1 MANGTIDATD
11 EPPPPRAL
19 HRGLASAGAL
29 VVALLL
35 ILLVVL
41 VTLSTRE
48 RDAALARERHSY
60 GMMMLTRTLDV
71 SMARSEAALG
81 RFVISGDKRV
91 GALYYDEWRRAGRM
105 LARLRELSAGNPEQ
119 APLIAELT
127 TLYEQRGKEL
137 AVPATRAYF
146 RQGWPAL
153 STFNKAGESETVP
166 RIASL
171 LERIANNER
180 TLFNRRAD
188 SVAEMVTRSNSLTAL
203 LSGLGLLLVLSA
215 ILLGWAALQ
224 ALAQRRLARHDAHAE
239 AERAEVLEQA
249 VAERTAEMRRVNARL
264 IKEAAERAATEDQ
277 LRQAQKMEVVGQ
289 LTGGIAHDFNNMLA
303 VVVGGLDLARRALT
317 TAPAQAAR
325 HIDNAL
331 EGANRAAALTRRLLT
346 FARAE
351 PLLPKALDPGALI
364 AGMSDLLDRTLGER
378 IAVETR
384 LAPET
389 WQIWCDPHQLE
400 NAILNLAVNAR
411 DAMEGEGRLTIAT
424 SNVAASG
431 GEGLEATGDR
441 VRIAVTDTGCGMTPD
456 VLEHAFEPF
465 FTTKPVGKGTGLGL
479 SQIFGFARQSDGQI
493 EIGSAP
499 DQGTTVSLYLPRFTG
514 EQAAHNSESA
524 PTTAAEAV
532 AAPPADTTILVV
544 EDDARVSAATS
555 GALEELGY
563 KALVCA
569 SGGEAITLLA
579 SRSDI
584 RLILADVVMPGM
596 TGPELVARVAP
607 LYPDIAILYVTGYVA
622 AMGEASET
630 AMSAYEVL
638 RKPFTV
644 TALGAAVTRA
654 LGDATP
660 KASARRLAP
669 AISAEG

>member
-1 MANGTIDATD
+1 
-11 EPPPPRAL
+11 L
-19 HRGLASAGAL
+19 HRGFASAAAL
-29 VVALLL
+29 VVSLLL

-105 LARLRELSAGNPEQ
+105 LARLRDLSANNPEQ

-215 ILLGWAALQ
+215 ILLGWATLQ

-239 AERAEVLEQA
+239 AERAEMLEQA

-264 IKEAAERAATEDQ
+264 IKEAAERAVTEDQ

-351 PLLPKALDPGALI
+351 PLMPKALDPRALM

-384 LAPET
+384 LAPDT

-411 DAMEGEGRLTIAT
+411 DAMEGEGRLTITT
-424 SNVAASG
+424 SNVTPGG
-431 GEGLEATGDR
+431 GEGPAVTGDR
-441 VRIAVTDTGCGMTPD
+441 VRIAVTDTGCGMTPE

-479 SQIFGFARQSDGQI
+479 SQIFGFARQSGGQI
-493 EIGSAP
+493 EIGSTP
-499 DQGTTVSLYLPRFTG
+499 DEGTTVSLYLPRFTG
-514 EQAAHNSESA
+514 EQAAHNSDSA
-524 PTTAAEAV
+524 PMAAAEAV
-532 AAPPADTTILVV
+532 VAPPADTAILVV

-569 SGGEAITLLA
+569 SGDQAIALLA

-596 TGPELVARVAP
+596 TGPELVAHVAP

-644 TALGAAVTRA
+644 AALGAAVARA
-654 LGDATP
+654 LGYSTDGATARSALIDA
-660 KASARRLAP
+660 K
-669 AISAEG
+669 